1 MHSMNAGRLEVTR
14 KPVPETAQLQGIWQ
28 ELEARSAPPV
38 FLSWQW
44 LGHWLSVYRPAAD
57 LLQVS
62 EAGRIIGM
70 GIVVPSEERRHGV
83 LHSRCLRLHQTGYR
97 HQDQIWIEYNGF
109 LAESGREIEVAEA
122 CLRYL
127 CEEMPDWDEFIIGA
141 IDAGEAKFFAGMT
154 GLHSHLRWEAPCFGV
169 DLNALRASGQ
179 HYLATLSRN
188 TRHQINRAYRLYEDR
203 GPLRLVRPDCASEA
217 VAIFESIGPLH
228 LHRWG
233 DGPDQSGYANPDFV
247 RFHRSLIETQWA
259 SGGVDLVSLQAG
271 DEVIASFYNLLY
283 DQNVYFYL
291 GGMKTEADNRLKP
304 GLLGHSLCIED
315 YRHHGFHY
323 YDFMGGEERYK
334 SQLGSFHCQLVQVSL
349 QRRRFKLRLED
360 VVRNARN
367 RLRQERMESAGKL
380 RDRLKGRVK

>member
-1 MHSMNAGRLEVTR
+1 MNADRLEVTR
-14 KPVPETAQLQGIWQ
+14 QPVPEPAQLQAIWQ
-28 ELEARSAPPV
+28 ELEGRSAPPV

-44 LGHWLSVYRPAAD
+44 LGHWLAVYQPPAE
-57 LLQVS
+57 LLEVR
-62 EAGRIIGM
+62 EGARVIGL
-70 GIVVPSEERRHGV
+70 GIVVATEERRHGV
-83 LHSRCLRLHQTGYR
+83 PHSHCLRLHQTGYR

-109 LAESGREIEVAEA
+109 LAEQGRETDVAEA

-127 CEEMPDWDEFIIGA
+127 CDEMPDWDEFIIGA

-169 DLNALRASGQ
+169 DLNALRSSGQ
-179 HYLATLSRN
+179 HYLSTLSRN
-188 TRHQINRAYRLYEDR
+188 TRHQINRAHRLYESR
-203 GPLRLVRPDCASEA
+203 GPLSLVRPDSAHEA
-217 VAIFESIGPLH
+217 VAVFDSIGPLH

-247 RFHRSLIETQWA
+247 RFHRSLIEDQWA
-259 SGGVDLVSLQAG
+259 SGGVDLVSLKAG

-291 GGMKTEADNRLKP
+291 GGMKTEDDNRLKP

-315 YRHHGFHY
+315 YRQHGFHY

-349 QRRRFKLRLED
+349 QRSRFKLRLED

-367 RLRQERMESAGKL
+367 RLRQESAEKL
-380 RDRLKGRVK
+380 KERLKGRVK